1 MGPGFRSDSSWR
13 DIPSLKIRVH
23 MNLIL
28 SRLCREERDSRRRGL
43 FCHGSGVWPVPT
55 RVRSLVGS
63 VRRLVG
69 SVRRLVGSDGGR
81 VFGDAAMVGCCSL
94 AVLMA
99 GCKPSSTRSP
109 EADGGESGSVAP
121 NLELQGKIEIDGSS
135 TVYPISE
142 AVSSAFSKRFPNV
155 NVVVGASGSGSGFDR
170 FSRGQIDISDAS
182 RPIEAD
188 EFAQARENGV
198 EFLELPVAYDGLTMV
213 VHKENEFVDQLTI
226 EEIAK
231 IFRADVGAKRWSEVR
246 EGWPDERIQI
256 FAPGTDSGTF
266 DYFMEVVAGEDG
278 TLRSDMSTSEDD
290 NVLVTGVSGSPYAIG
305 FFGLAYFEMNREK
318 LTAVPVVN
326 PETGEAVLPNRETV
340 EKGTYA
346 PFSRP
351 LFIYV
356 NNESIGRPE
365 VKRFVNFYL
374 DVAAEMALETGY
386 VPLPESIYDA
396 ARARARARQVGTHY
410 LTSDLESRRGPVT
423 EVYVESN
430 LTGTK

>member
-1 MGPGFRSDSSWR
+1 MNRIRSRSR
-13 DIPSLKIRVH
+13 DQEP
-23 MNLIL
+23 
-28 SRLCREERDSRRRGL
+28 DSRRRGEAG
-43 FCHGSGVWPVPT
+43 CWAD
-55 RVRSLVGS
+55 RERSPSWARFPAAVGRS
-63 VRRLVG
+63 C
-69 SVRRLVGSDGGR
+69 SI
-81 VFGDAAMVGCCSL
+81 GCCL
-94 AVLMA
+94 AVALA
-99 GCKPSSTRSP
+99 VGCKPASTPS
-109 EADGGESGSVAP
+109 AKTDGGEAGSVVP
-121 NLELQGKIEIDGSS
+121 NLELQGKIEVDGSS

-182 RPIEAD
+182 RPIGAD
-188 EFAQARENGV
+188 EFARCRENGV

-213 VHKENEFVDQLTI
+213 VHKTNEFVDHLTLD
-226 EEIAK
+226 EIAK
-231 IFRADVGAKRWSEVR
+231 IFRADVGAERWSEVR
-246 EGWPDERIQI
+246 EGWPDKRIQI

-266 DYFMEVVAGEDG
+266 DYFMEVVAGDDG

-326 PETGEAVLPNRETV
+326 PETGQAVLPTQEAVRGGE
-340 EKGTYA
+340 YA

-356 NNESIGRPE
+356 NNDSVGRPE

-374 DVAAEMALETGY
+374 DVAPEMAIETGY
-386 VPLPESIYDA
+386 VPLPEPIYDA
-396 ARARARARQVGTHY
+396 ARSRARTRNTGTHY
-410 LTSDLESRRGPVT
+410 LTSELESRHGPVT

-430 LTGTK
+430 LTATNSAP